1 MKKPVYL
8 GLSILDLGKTVMYEF
23 WNDYGRPKYSK
34 KADHIY
40 NGITEDV
47 EIRSDISNYE
57 LEKPLPKGKNKKI
70 INLMKDELGGK
81 IIKEFAGL
89 WAKTYCNLIDEVSE
103 DKKAKGIIKY
113 VTKRKLKFEDY
124 KNCLEAAQL
133 ENKIKYL

>member
-1 MKKPVYL
+1 MDLDSFSVYVE
-8 GLSILDLGKTVMYEF
+8 T
-23 WNDYGRPKYSK
+23 
-34 KADHIY
+34 DHIY

-47 EIRSDISNYE
+47 EVRSDISNYE